1 MRKIYILFLA
11 VIAMGCSSQLD
22 QFPSDKLP
30 TDQAIETL
38 TDLELAVNGV
48 YEALIDNHSYVG
60 DFGLYADAKG
70 GDLTFIDDPNH
81 LQPNII
87 FQTDQNSEE
96 ADEFYFN
103 YYRAIARAN
112 HVLAATDKIIDKD
125 DDPDKFDDLVGQ
137 LHGMKALLHFDLARM
152 FAQLPAVAADMNA
165 ANSGIVI
172 SDQVYIAKDNPT
184 FVRSTLQE
192 TYDYIKTTLA
202 KALPLLTKNENLGH
216 FNYWAA
222 MSMKARLHLYLK
234 EYDDALAA
242 SIEVINNTAGY
253 RLFTRDEFIPAWTKQ
268 NQASA
273 APGFIFEIL
282 VDDQTSAQ
290 RESLGYFTNP
300 DGYAEA
306 AATDAFKDTITAN
319 PDDIRSESIT
329 FRTDSEGS
337 LGGWYTIKYMGR
349 PGAVAPLYVNNAKVF
364 RMAEIYYIAAEAV
377 LMGGTAT
384 GAESALYYYDEVR
397 KNRID
402 GYGGGV
408 APTIDDILAERRVE
422 FFCENQRMFDLVRHM
437 KTWDHPHV
445 TGGSISYDD
454 YRMIIAI
461 PQSEIEINPELEQN
475 PEY

>member
-1 MRKIYILFLA
+1 MRKLYILILA

-30 TDQAIETL
+30 TSQSIETL
-38 TDLELAVNGV
+38 TDLEFAVNGV

-60 DFGLYADAKG
+60 DFGLYADCKG

-103 YYRAIARAN
+103 FYRAIARAN
-112 HVLAATDKIIDKD
+112 HVLAAAPNVSDKD
-125 DDPDKFDDLVGQ
+125 SDMDKYNDLVGQ
-137 LHGMKALLHFDLARM
+137 LHGMKALVHFDLARL
-152 FAQLPAVAADMNA
+152 FAQLPNVAADMNA

-172 SDQVYIAKDNPT
+172 SDEVFVAKDNPT
-184 FVRSTLQE
+184 FKRSTLQE
-192 TYDYIKTTLA
+192 TYNYIKTTLG
-202 KALPLLTKNENLGH
+202 KALPLLTKDENLGR

-222 MSMKARLHLYLK
+222 MSMKARLHLYLE
-234 EYDDALAA
+234 EYNDALAA
-242 SIEVINNTAGY
+242 AIEVINNTAGY
-253 RLFTRDEFIPAWTKQ
+253 RLIQRDEFIGIWEKQ
-268 NQASA
+268 NQAGA

-306 AATDAFKDTITAN
+306 AATDEFKDTMRADMN
-319 PDDIRSESIT
+319 DIRAYSIDT
-329 FRTDSEGS
+329 IADNTGNN
-337 LGGWYTIKYMGR
+337 GGWYTIKYRGR

-364 RMAEIYYIAAEAV
+364 RMEEIYYIAAEAR
-377 LMGGTAT
+377 LMGGDAP
-384 GAESALYYYDEVR
+384 SAMDAVDYYNAVR
-397 KNRID
+397 QERID
-402 GYGGGV
+402 DYEDADDV
-408 APTIDDILAERRVE
+408 TIDDILHERRLE
-422 FFCENQRMFDLVRHM
+422 FFCENQRMFDLVRH
-437 KTWDHPHV
+437 KRSWDHIHV
-445 TGGSISYDD
+445 SGGSISWDD
-454 YRMIIAI
+454 YRLLVAI

-475 PEY
+475 PDY